1 MTHLAP
7 YAALL
12 AVLFVALSWRTIT
25 LRRRYRV
32 AVGDGG
38 HAELLRAMRVHAN
51 FAEYVPLALVL
62 IALVEIG
69 GSPAWLVHL
78 LGTVLLLAR
87 CAHAWGVSHAKEDFR
102 FRVGGMMTTFGVLGV
117 AAAEL
122 LRRSVGVALG

>member
-12 AVLFVALSWRTIT
+12 ALLFVALSWRTIT
-25 LRRRYRV
+25 LRRRLRV

-38 HAELLRAMRVHAN
+38 HPELLRAMRVHAN
-51 FAEYVPLALVL
+51 FAEYVPLALLL

-69 GSPAWLVHL
+69 GSPAWLVHV

-87 CAHAWGVSHAKEDFR
+87 CAHAWGVSQTKEDFR
-102 FRVGGMMTTFGVLGV
+102 FRISGMMATFGVLGV

-122 LRRSVGVALG
+122 LRRSLWVALA

>member
-12 AVLFVALSWRTIT
+12 ALLFVALSWRTIK
-25 LRRRYRV
+25 LRRHYRV

-38 HAELLRAMRVHAN
+38 HPELLRAMRVHAN

-69 GSPAWLVHL
+69 GSPAWLVHA
-78 LGTVLLLAR
+78 LGLALLLAR
-87 CAHAWGVSHAKEDFR
+87 CSHAWGVSHAKENFR
-102 FRVGGMMTTFGVLGV
+102 FRISGMMTTFGVLGV

-122 LRRSVGVALG
+122 LRRSVWVALG

>member
-12 AVLFVALSWRTIT
+12 ALLFVALSWRTIQ

-38 HAELLRAMRVHAN
+38 HPELLRAMRVHAN
-51 FAEYVPLALVL
+51 FAEYVPLALLL

-78 LGTVLLLAR
+78 LGAVLLLAR
-87 CAHAWGVSHAKEDFR
+87 CAHAWGVSQTQEDFR
-102 FRVGGMMTTFGVLGV
+102 FRISGMMATFGVLGV

-122 LRRSVGVALG
+122 LRRSVWVALG